1 MVDFARDHPNDFKR
15 FLEFTEAQ
23 QDHDDA
29 QEHMVRQL
37 AQRAVD
43 NRGGS
48 PGSGYDTDDSSE
60 MDDDDTVFSDPVASI
75 RQELERR
82 LKLSAEFGA
91 TDSELTSYVVGCG
104 LMGRS
109 TMLGERMVC
118 GGRWSL

>member
-23 QDHDDA
+23 Q
-29 QEHMVRQL
+29 EFTEV
-37 AQRAVD
+37 QRAA
-43 NRGGS
+43 
-48 PGSGYDTDDSSE
+48 GSGYDTDDSSD

-118 GGRWSL
+118 GGRDGGCAELELCGAGVVG